1 LDKPGKAQ
9 PDAKVRKNH
18 KDRERLI
25 MKTVSDVAKEYQVS
39 AQSVYRWIK
48 AKKLR
53 AIKLPGGTYRIDDQE
68 IEKIRRGVSG
78 QS

>member
-1 LDKPGKAQ
+1 
-9 PDAKVRKNH
+9 
-18 KDRERLI
+18 
-25 MKTVSDVAKEYQVS
+25 MKTVSDIAKEYQVS

-53 AIKLPGGTYRIDDQE
+53 AIKLPGGTYRIEDQE

-78 QS
+78 KS